1 MRWSQSTSFPN
12 NLLHRKRTMAPEIT
26 TATIHREGIQTT
38 QLRLASG
45 NGPVTRTVLCTPLR
59 DATSSEIPII
69 DVSPIFSSSLSDRV
83 AVAAQVRSAARDSG
97 FFYITNHGISSDV
110 IEAAYQGCL
119 DFFRQPDTTKE
130 AAHSRQSAYFNGWK
144 PSRMTR
150 VNPFESVDNRQT
162 FGWTYDPDLD
172 PSVADTSSIPAH
184 ISQYL
189 RTEQNGFP
197 WKATDNIPHFQAAVL
212 TYWRA
217 CLALAR
223 KLVRAFALS
232 LDLPED
238 FFDGKFAYPDASLAL
253 NYYPPLPQSSTNET
267 ADEVSIGSHTDFQ
280 LFTILWQDASGGL
293 QVLSRQGQW
302 LNARP
307 VPGTFLVNIGDYL
320 QRITN
325 DRYVSTVHRAQ
336 NRSGKERISMP
347 FFFGFGMHESCG
359 VLDTCLGEGEAKK
372 YEEISCRDWVAR
384 RLGATY
390 KTNFETGK
398 ET

>member
-1 MRWSQSTSFPN
+1 
-12 NLLHRKRTMAPEIT
+12 MAAET
-26 TATIHREGIQTT
+26 VTATVHEPQIQTT
-38 QLRLASG
+38 HLRLASG

-59 DATSSEIPII
+59 DAAPSEIPII
-69 DVSPIFSSSLSDRV
+69 DISPIFSSSLSDR
-83 AVAAQVRSAARDSG
+83 AGVAAQIRSAATNTG
-97 FFYITNHGISSDV
+97 FFYIANHGIAPDV

-119 DFFRQPDTTKE
+119 DFFRQPDDVKE
-130 AAHSRQSAYFNGWK
+130 SAHNRQSSYFNDWK
-144 PSRMTR
+144 PSRTTR
-150 VNPFESVDNRQT
+150 VNPFESVDNRQS
-162 FGWTYDPDLD
+162 FSWTYDPEYD
-172 PSVADTSSIPAH
+172 PSVADTSSIPQE
-184 ISQYL
+184 ISRFF
-189 RTEQNGFP
+189 RTETNGFP

-238 FFDGKFAYPDASLAL
+238 FFDDKFAYPDASLAL
-253 NYYPPLPQSSTNET
+253 NYYPSLPPSSTSTE
-267 ADEVSIGSHTDFQ
+267 AAAGEVSIGSHTDFQ

-302 LNARP
+302 MNARP
-307 VPGTFLVNIGDYL
+307 VPGTFVVNIGDYL

-359 VLDTCLGEGEAKK
+359 VLDTCVGEGGGKK
-372 YEEISCRDWVAR
+372 YEEISCRDWVIK
-384 RLGATY
+384 RLTASH
-390 KTNFETGK
+390 KTNFETD
-398 ET
+398 EAA